1 MTQFTSWSC
10 DEFADSLADFLE
22 RDLAEPRRASM
33 ESHALSCAECG
44 SLLADLRKLR
54 MDAANLPVLTP
65 SRDLWSGIAGRID
78 APVIPLNAGRG
89 ATVIASGPGQRN
101 RERIRRTSV
110 MVAAAAAL
118 IAVTS
123 GVTYFA
129 TMRLVGHDASI
140 AVASAPI
147 SAPPSIAPAVA
158 SAVPESSAPAE
169 ARATTAE
176 SAVPQRDVQRVPA
189 GPGASA
195 GVNATLASNPAV
207 KAKLPAEVTYDR
219 EITRLRAIVQQR
231 RSQLDPAT
239 VSIIERNLKVIDDAI
254 AQCRS
259 ALAKDPASRFLMES
273 LNNALETKLELMR
286 TAAMLPSRT

>member
-1 MTQFTSWSC
+1 MTQYISC

-54 MDAANLPVLTP
+54 IEAANLPVLTP
-65 SRDLWSGIAGRID
+65 SRDLWSGISARID

-89 ATVIASGPGQRN
+89 AILVAGGRGQRDG
-101 RERIRRTSV
+101 ERIRRTSV

-129 TMRLVGHDASI
+129 TMRLVGHDAPAST
-140 AVASAPI
+140 ASAPS
-147 SAPPSIAPAVA
+147 SAQPSIAPAVA
-158 SAVPESSAPAE
+158 SAAPESSTPAE
-169 ARATTAE
+169 GGATTSE
-176 SAVPQRDVQRVPA
+176 SVRPQRDVQREPA

-195 GVNATLASNPAV
+195 GATAALASNPAV
-207 KAKLPAEVTYDR
+207 KTKLPAEVTYDR

>member
-1 MTQFTSWSC
+1 
-10 DEFADSLADFLE
+10 
-22 RDLAEPRRASM
+22 
-33 ESHALSCAECG
+33 
-44 SLLADLRKLR
+44 
-54 MDAANLPVLTP
+54 
-65 SRDLWSGIAGRID
+65 
-78 APVIPLNAGRG
+78 
-89 ATVIASGPGQRN
+89 
-101 RERIRRTSV
+101 

-129 TMRLVGHDASI
+129 TMRLVDRDAS
-140 AVASAPI
+140 ASSASASI
-147 SAPPSIAPAVA
+147 SAGPSIAPTVA
-158 SAVPESSAPAE
+158 STEPKSSTPAE
-169 ARATTAE
+169 ARATTTE
-176 SAVPQRDVQRVPA
+176 SARPQRDVQREPA
-189 GPGASA
+189 GPGTSA
-195 GVNATLASNPAV
+195 RVTATLASNPAV
-207 KAKLPAEVTYDR
+207 KMKLPAEVTYDR